1 VMGAAFGFG
10 WTPCIGPVLTVILA
24 TAATQDTL
32 GRGVLLLVT
41 YSLGLGVPFLLAGL
55 GMFKFFG
62 RLKPYLK
69 PINIASGVFLA
80 LFGVVMLTGRLGDLS
95 AWFVQIFDAVPFLED
110 LASV

>member
-1 VMGAAFGFG
+1 MGAAFGFG

-24 TAATQDTL
+24 AAATQETL
-32 GRGVLLLVT
+32 FQGVFLLIA

-55 GMFKFFG
+55 GLYKFFG

-69 PINIASGVFLA
+69 PINIASGIFLA
-80 LFGVVMLTGRLGDLS
+80 AFGVLMVTNSLGDLS
-95 AWFVQIFDAVPFLED
+95 AWFVRFFDSVPFLRD